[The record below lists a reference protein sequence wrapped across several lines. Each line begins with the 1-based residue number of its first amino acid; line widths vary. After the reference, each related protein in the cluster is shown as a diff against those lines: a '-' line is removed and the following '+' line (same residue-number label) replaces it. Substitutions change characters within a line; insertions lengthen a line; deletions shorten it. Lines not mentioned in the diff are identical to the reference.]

1 MGEDGRDREPALWEV
16 AVRLLL
22 RIPVALPV
30 VLALPL
36 ALALGALWW
45 WAVLRLAVVPAQA
58 GPVEGAIA
66 MGGWGLG
73 LLPVHCVPEPL
84 RRARGG
90 DPDAPP
96 DAAGGGP
103 PQAGDGAAG
112 LAGATRASTPLR

>member
-1 MGEDGRDREPALWEV
+1 M
-16 AVRLLL
+16 LL

-45 WAVLRLAVVPAQA
+45 WAVLRLAVVPAEA

-73 LLPVHCVPEPL
+73 LLPVHCVPGPL

-96 DAAGGGP
+96 DAAGDGP

-112 LAGATRASTPLR
+112 PAGATRASTPLRSAEGSGRS

>member
-1 MGEDGRDREPALWEV
+1 MEV

-36 ALALGALWW
+36 ALAVGALWG
-45 WAVLRLAVVPAQA
+45 WAVVRLALAPADS

-73 LLPVHCVPEPL
+73 LLPVHCVPGPV
-84 RRARGG
+84 RRARGE
-90 DPDAPP
+90 D
-96 DAAGGGP
+96 AGGTPDVVGV
-103 PQAGDGAAG
+103 
-112 LAGATRASTPLR
+112 TRASTPLRSAEGSGPS